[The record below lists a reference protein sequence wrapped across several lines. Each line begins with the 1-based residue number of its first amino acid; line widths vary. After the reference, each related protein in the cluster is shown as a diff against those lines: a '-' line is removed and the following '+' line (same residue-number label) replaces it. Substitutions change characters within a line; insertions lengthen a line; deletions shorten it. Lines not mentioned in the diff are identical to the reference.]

1 LSGAIAFALVFVT
14 PPAAQATSALGRL
27 FNTTAAAITS
37 PSQGEAVAGA
47 LPGGGNISPSL
58 ALADEAAALVAAKAA
73 EAAMQEA
80 SRASTA
86 LLGALAESRAAG
98 DPIQADVLAALEE
111 LPAKVFAV
119 PVDDDSYDY
128 SILADGDSQDGEREG
143 GDGEGTDR
151 DTASV

>member
-1 LSGAIAFALVFVT
+1 MT

-47 LPGGGNISPSL
+47 LPGGVDGTDGGDISPSL